1 MRLIIA
7 EPQTL
12 VRAGLVRLIEQQG
25 RAEVVGEAE
34 DGQQLLEQ
42 VARLHPAVVISEL
55 ALGRMSG
62 LETLSQLRRHYP
74 EVAVLMLSAQ
84 LDSQAVRSALKLGA
98 AGFLGKN
105 AEPQE
110 LLLAL
115 QAVERGQVYLSP
127 GIAHLAFERRNASQ
141 RAEDHVALTP
151 RQKQVLQLI
160 ARGRSTK
167 EIASLMGVSIKTV
180 ETHRARMMQSLNLY
194 GTNALMRYAIRLGMD
209 SGTL

>member
-1 MRLIIA
+1 MRLIMA

-12 VRAGLVRLIEQQG
+12 VRAGLVRLLEQQAG
-25 RAEVVGEAE
+25 AEVVGEAD
-34 DGQQLLEQ
+34 DGQQLLEL
-42 VARLHPAVVISEL
+42 AGRLRPDVVVSEL

-62 LETLSQLRRHYP
+62 LEMLSQLRRHYP
-74 EVAVLMLSAQ
+74 EIAVLMISSQ
-84 LDSQAVRSALKLGA
+84 LDSHSVRTALKLGA
-98 AGFLGKN
+98 AGFLGKS
-105 AEPQE
+105 AEPKE
-110 LLLAL
+110 LQLAL
-115 QAVERGQVYLSP
+115 QAVQKGQVYLSP
-127 GIAHLAFERRNASQ
+127 GIAHLAFERRSASQ

>member
-1 MRLIIA
+1 VRLILA

-12 VRAGLVRLIEQQG
+12 VRAGLVCLIEAQTPG
-25 RAEVVGEAE
+25 KVIGEAV
-34 DGQQLLEQ
+34 DGQQLLELTGK
-42 VARLHPAVVISEL
+42 LHPQLVISEL

-62 LETLSQLRRHYP
+62 LEALSQLRRHYP
-74 EVAVLMLSAQ
+74 EVAVLMLSSQ
-84 LDSQAVRSALKLGA
+84 LDSHSVRTALKLGA

-110 LLLAL
+110 LALGL

-167 EIASLMGVSIKTV
+167 EIAGLMGVSIKTV
-180 ETHRARMMQSLNLY
+180 ETHRARMMQSLGLY